1 MIYIGYDEKTNN
13 SERNSPMHIVALML
27 IMFSAYL
34 FFQLT
39 QKKEDLKKKDIEIKF
54 LREELG
60 RYREEQLSMYSAAY
74 KNFLSSNN
82 L

>member
-1 MIYIGYDEKTNN
+1 
-13 SERNSPMHIVALML
+13 MHIVALML

-39 QKKEDLKKKDIEIKF
+39 QKKEELKKKDIEIRYI
-54 LREELG
+54 REELNW
-60 RYREEQLSMYSAAY
+60 YREKHLSMHSAAY
-74 KNFLSSNN
+74 KNFLSSNQ

>member
-1 MIYIGYDEKTNN
+1 
-13 SERNSPMHIVALML
+13 MHIVALML

-39 QKKEDLKKKDIEIKF
+39 QKKEDLKKKDLEIQY
-54 LREELG
+54 LREE
-60 RYREEQLSMYSAAY
+60 REKMREEQLHMYSAAY
-74 KNFLSSNN
+74 KNFLSSNK